1 MYTTGKLHSIAVK
14 FLELVA
20 EQAADRRH
28 VPPGIIKN
36 YYMKLL
42 SVCLVKRIGF
52 IISTK
57 VNGWQSNNHDL
68 VEVYRF
74 DSKDLDFDNETRH

>member
-1 MYTTGKLHSIAVK
+1 
-14 FLELVA
+14 
-20 EQAADRRH
+20 
-28 VPPGIIKN
+28 
-36 YYMKLL
+36 MKLL

-74 DSKDLDFDNETRH
+74 GNERVIEVGDPKFDN